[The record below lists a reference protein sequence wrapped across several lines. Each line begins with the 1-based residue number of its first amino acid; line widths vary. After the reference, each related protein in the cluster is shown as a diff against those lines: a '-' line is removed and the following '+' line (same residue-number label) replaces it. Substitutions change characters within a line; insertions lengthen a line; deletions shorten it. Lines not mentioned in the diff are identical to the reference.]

1 MTELDVSGDR
11 LVVKRGRGRRVPR
24 GCLESGFM
32 VILYEDG
39 LSGSP
44 TPRSGEGSE
53 KAERTRVPL
62 TTKHRGILSYVLD
75 GVR

>member
-39 LSGSP
+39 LSGF
-44 TPRSGEGSE
+44 GSL
-53 KAERTRVPL
+53 ALQIGHVYGL
-62 TTKHRGILSYVLD
+62 TFVCH
-75 GVR
+75 